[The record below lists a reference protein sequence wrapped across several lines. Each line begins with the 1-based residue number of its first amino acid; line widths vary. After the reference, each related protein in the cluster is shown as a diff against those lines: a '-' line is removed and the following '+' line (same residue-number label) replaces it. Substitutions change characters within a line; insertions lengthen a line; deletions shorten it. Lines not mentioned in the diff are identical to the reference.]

1 MSSLSVMINNTII
14 CPLHMLYIMLQSLRA
29 SLVHLNS
36 LVFSPALG
44 QPVYRHSCKL
54 KPLQCFC
61 ENSLSSM
68 SEGLEGHDLDAKHS
82 RMLFAAVLIN
92 SLSHGVYIM
101 IVHGEI

>member
-1 MSSLSVMINNTII
+1 MSAAHVVYNAPIFARFVSPSKLPCII
-14 CPLHMLYIMLQSLRA
+14 SRT
-29 SLVHLNS
+29 
-36 LVFSPALG
+36 G

-54 KPLQCFC
+54 KPLQCYC

-92 SLSHGVYIM
+92 SLSYGVYIM